1 MINKKLG
8 ERMNKKEKLYPALKR
23 KKAIG
28 IIVFCLIAFML
39 SGCFNITQHISKDG
53 NDLNVFVKF
62 AVSKSVFEM
71 SSSMGGNKSDD
82 NPCEGVFEFNEN
94 FIISE
99 IPENVEARFV
109 KTDNDLECG
118 YEMYMSVD
126 VKSKDYKKLKRSNAP
141 ALFPLVADGEI
152 YIKFP
157 KNDENSSGGG
167 DQMGAAFMST
177 ALYRLTVNRNVIDE
191 IDTVTFKTEDESY
204 ELTYIELTDIFIIE
218 VPLAYWITS
227 SSECELIIK

>member
-1 MINKKLG
+1 
-8 ERMNKKEKLYPALKR
+8 MNKKEKLYPALKR

-28 IIVFCLIAFML
+28 IIVFSLIVLLL
-39 SGCFNITQHISKDG
+39 SGCFNIAQHISKEG

-82 NPCEGVFEFNEN
+82 NPCEGVFEFNED

-99 IPENVEARFV
+99 IPENIEARFV
-109 KTDNDLECG
+109 RVDNDLECG
-118 YEMYMSVD
+118 YEMYMIVD

-141 ALFPLVADGEI
+141 ALFPLIDNDEI

-157 KNDENSSGGG
+157 KNDENGSSG

-177 ALYRLTVNRNVIDE
+177 AVYRLTINHNVIDE
-191 IDTVTFKTEDESY
+191 IESVTFSNADESY
-204 ELTYIELTDIFIIE
+204 DISYIELPDIYIIE
-218 VPLAYWITS
+218 VPLAYWIAS
-227 SSECELIIK
+227 SSECELVIK

>member
-1 MINKKLG
+1 
-8 ERMNKKEKLYPALKR
+8 MNKKEKSHPIIKR
-23 KKAIG
+23 KKAVG
-28 IIVFCLIAFML
+28 IIVFSLLVLLL

-53 NDLNVFVKF
+53 NDLNVFLKF
-62 AVSKSVFEM
+62 AVCKSVFEM

-99 IPENVEARFV
+99 IPENIEARFV
-109 KTDNDLECG
+109 KADNDLECG

-141 ALFPLVADGEI
+141 ALFPLVADNEI
-152 YIKFP
+152 FIKFP
-157 KNDENSSGGG
+157 QNDEESGGG
-167 DQMGAAFMST
+167 DQMAAAFMST

-191 IDTVTFKTEDESY
+191 IESVIFSNADESY
-204 ELTYIELTDIFIIE
+204 DISYIELPDIFIIE

-227 SSECELIIK
+227 SSECKLIIK